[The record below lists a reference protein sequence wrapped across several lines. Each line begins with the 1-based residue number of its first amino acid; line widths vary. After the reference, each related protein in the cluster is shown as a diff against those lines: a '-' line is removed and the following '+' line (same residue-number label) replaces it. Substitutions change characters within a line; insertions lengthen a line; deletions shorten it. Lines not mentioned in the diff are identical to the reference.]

1 MYSPAI
7 KWDKMK
13 TIDGQKLLGF
23 WNVSL
28 ECFKGLLTQES
39 QTAGVTVIS
48 SLFPCVRGLGKGE
61 ATCEDGGKEINVE
74 QAGKEHTWAQEAR
87 DPGKEMKEM
96 QAPQT
101 RPRPGVNTVQEPRV
115 LI

>member
-1 MYSPAI
+1 MYNPAI

-13 TIDGQKLLGF
+13 TIDGQTLLGF

-28 ECFKGLLTQES
+28 ECFKGLLQQES
-39 QTAGVTVIS
+39 QTAGVIVIS
-48 SLFPCVRGLGKGE
+48 SLLQEGLAKDRPSVRMQ
-61 ATCEDGGKEINVE
+61 GKEINVE

-87 DPGKEMKEM
+87 DPGEEMKEM